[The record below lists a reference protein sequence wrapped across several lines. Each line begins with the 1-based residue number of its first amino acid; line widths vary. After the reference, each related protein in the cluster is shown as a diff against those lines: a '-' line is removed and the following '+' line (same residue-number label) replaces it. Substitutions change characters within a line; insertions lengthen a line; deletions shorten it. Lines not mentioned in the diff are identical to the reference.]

1 MRYALI
7 INNIF
12 IGNRE
17 YPTQPVDIPH
27 KQVRWL
33 PCPYVTQP
41 VIDPKTQ
48 AITGPTYAIQAS
60 QVLEQWGTRSLT
72 AQEIAD
78 AKDASIN
85 APSGDAY
92 QTFLKTI
99 TAVLNEGRTL
109 DRVKIND
116 VITATGAITVPK
128 FTAGQTAA
136 LDATQVRNYIRN
148 NL

>member
-1 MRYALI
+1 MRFSLI
-7 INNIF
+7 KNDVF
-12 IGNRE
+12 IENRE

-27 KQVRWL
+27 KLIRWL
-33 PCPYVTQP
+33 PCPYVTRP
-41 VIDPKTQ
+41 NIDPKTQ
-48 AITGPTYAIQAS
+48 AITGPTYTIQAT

-72 AQEIAD
+72 AQEVTD
-78 AKDASIN
+78 AKDAAISALI
-85 APSGDAY
+85 GDDY
-92 QTFLKTI
+92 QTFLNTI

-128 FTAGQTAA
+128 FTAGQVAA
-136 LDATQVRNYIRN
+136 LDSTQVRNYIRN